1 MKFIPYLLTN
11 VKFIPYLLT
20 NVYAQSWPGF
30 SASLIPISVASVP
43 TVNSQQL
50 GPLQHGPAGHPLA
63 VSAGQK
69 FFLPLSNL
77 TFAKAVNTS
86 LNCACPLF
94 CVDLN
99 VAVTVLPA
107 GANF

>member
-30 SASLIPISVASVP
+30 SASLIPISVVSVP

-63 VSAGQK
+63 VFAGQK
-69 FFLPLSNL
+69 TFLGASFF
-77 TFAKAVNTS
+77 TFAKAVNNS

-94 CVDLN
+94 DVDLK
-99 VAVTVLPA
+99 VVVTVLPRPA
-107 GANF
+107 SF